1 MIHQQRQ
8 HISLTKNVQVRVFA
22 FSLQLRQNIAFTFC
36 LDFVQISHRVGLIV
50 HFFKA
55 AEMVQLWRHQS
66 IIQVCKHCSILVLI
80 YLLLLLGRLHLYSV
94 QVAVCLI
101 MNLAIKL
108 IAKAILNLRAE
119 NKQTKFLLGGHHPLY
134 IYLVDCYM
142 QTRKTQ
148 LSWVM
153 N

>member
-1 MIHQQRQ
+1 MCVCFFQD
-8 HISLTKNVQVRVFA
+8 
-22 FSLQLRQNIAFTFC
+22 IAFTFC
-36 LDFVQISHRVGLIV
+36 LSFVQISHHRVGLIV

-55 AEMVQLWRHQS
+55 MAEMVQLWRHQSS